1 MRGQETLIV
10 LHARTLTF
18 PPTHHL
24 VIGPSTTQLFRNL
37 STALRPHCPPGAE
50 LVISAIDHEANIAS
64 WLTLAEDLNLAVKWW
79 QPTGPDSSPSN
90 PPLTPASLKPHLSEK
105 TRLVTCTHASNILGT
120 ITPVRALADLVHQT
134 CPHGLLCVDGVAF
147 APHRQIDMQAL
158 GADIYAFSWYKVF
171 GPHVAQLFVNRR
183 TQDTCLRS
191 LGHFFKS
198 GQSLEEKLGLA
209 GASYEL
215 VSAIPDVVRY
225 LQRQGWRAMTDH
237 EGALQSVLLSYLRSN
252 PRPYRIVGS
261 PESASTVRVPVISFV
276 AIGRSSREI
285 VERVEAKSNFGFRWG
300 HFYSKRLVDSIP
312 GLDDAEGVLRVSM
325 VHYNTLDEIS
335 AFAQV
340 LDVEV
345 CQYGREA

>member
-1 MRGQETLIV
+1 MPHG
-10 LHARTLTF
+10 RTLTF
-18 PPTHHL
+18 PLLHHL

-37 STALRPHCPPGAE
+37 SAALRPHCSPGAE

-64 WLTLAEDLNLAVKWW
+64 WLTLAEDLSLAVKWW
-79 QPTGPDSSPSN
+79 QPTGTDSSPWN
-90 PPLTPASLKPHLSEK
+90 PHLTPDSLKPLLSER

-134 CPHGLLCVDGVAF
+134 CPHGLLCVDGVAL
-147 APHRQIDMQAL
+147 APHRQIDMPAL

-171 GPHVAQLFVNRR
+171 GPHVAQLYVNRR

-225 LQRQGWRAMTDH
+225 LQRQSWQGMTDH
-237 EGALQSVLLSYLRSN
+237 EGALQSILLSYLRSN
-252 PRPYRIVGS
+252 PRAYQIVGS
-261 PESASTVRVPVISFV
+261 PEAASTVRVPVLSFV
-276 AIGRSSREI
+276 AIGRSSKEI
-285 VERVEAKSNFGFRWG
+285 VERVEVRSHFGFRWG
-300 HFYSKRLVDSIP
+300 HFYSKRLLDGIP
-312 GLDDAEGVLRVSM
+312 GMDDADGVLRVSL

-335 AFAQV
+335 AFVQA
-340 LDVEV
+340 LDAEV
-345 CQYGREA
+345 CQHGQDA